1 MSGGPAERFERALQL
16 AGIAHRAALAV
27 GTAPDPE
34 DRRAAQSRFEE
45 ASQKLVTELA
55 VLTDHGVTSE
65 ISLYLSRT
73 YGGRA

>member
-27 GTAPDPE
+27 EAAPDPE

-45 ASQKLVTELA
+45 ASHKLVAELA
-55 VLTDHGVTSE
+55 VLTDHGVTAELSD
-65 ISLYLSRT
+65 YLAIT